1 MESVYSTTT
10 IEKKTKPFYKT
21 LTFYIEMVI
30 FLISVV
36 GALLVSFN
44 LYLYGFILWLFSNTF
59 SIAYFI
65 FQKQYPLVCQQ
76 VVFLVTTIIGVY
88 NNV

>member
-76 VVFLVTTIIGVY
+76 LVFLITTILGVY